1 MKIGMLNQNEFQA
14 LVAIWA
20 WQQYLQ
26 DANLYRRNELAW
38 FFRSTKKFPLIPHSA
53 LAWV

>member
-1 MKIGMLNQNEFQA
+1 MKIGMLNQNEFEPIVA
-14 LVAIWA
+14 LWA

-53 LAWV
+53 